1 MEKRRKYS
9 YMACH
14 ARNNVTSPSFWWRNE
29 KILNGQDITIISNQI
44 RPVSIKQ
51 QQELK
56 ESFVVVNKNP
66 TSTKKTKFPSL
77 VYLHSVFKLHWN
89 LGDTPCPGNLA
100 LWLVAGPFAHRKRSR
115 WLRTNLP
122 LTARQ
127 LWRRW
132 LFGCWCAVFRDIIC
146 QRGGPW
152 LPCRWLCVY
161 LWDHALKIL
170 NLRVERYCW
179 LGEWF

>member
-1 MEKRRKYS
+1 MK
-9 YMACH
+9 
-14 ARNNVTSPSFWWRNE
+14 
-29 KILNGQDITIISNQI
+29 KILNGQNITIITNQI

-51 QQELK
+51 QQEPK

-66 TSTKKTKFPSL
+66 TSTKKTTKFPSH
-77 VYLHSVFKLHWN
+77 VYFRLHSVFKLDWN

-146 QRGGPW
+146 QQGGLGCHVVGYACIFGIMNW
-152 LPCRWLCVY
+152 
-161 LWDHALKIL
+161 
-170 NLRVERYCW
+170 RYCTCGW
-179 LGEWF
+179 RGTVGWGSGSNLASWSEVFLVLW